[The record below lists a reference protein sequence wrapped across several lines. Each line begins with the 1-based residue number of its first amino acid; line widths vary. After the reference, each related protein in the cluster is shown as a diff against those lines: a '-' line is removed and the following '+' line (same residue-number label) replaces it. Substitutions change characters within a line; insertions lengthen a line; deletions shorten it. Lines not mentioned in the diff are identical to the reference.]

1 MQSCRLTTRAAVN
14 FRAFCAYVGG
24 VELWSSAQAAQHWGV
39 TSARARAILSERRIA
54 RVSGYPAHAIQA
66 VRRRQGARTDLAPA
80 QALPDAALTLAE
92 TAAAIADLA
101 DDSTRLRVFFE
112 FCRGADEAGVNAI
125 ALSSIE
131 PPLIGD
137 PRFDALLAAGAE
149 YLACRY
155 GLPGPLWTVT
165 VDRFLSRAW
174 WVSPL
179 PSGRRHALLWTPAS
193 FRRRGIYLDRHDLT
207 HDGVEVMPEPLFDA
221 SELHRAFTALAVKLQ
236 HRNVVGQVHVVG
248 GAAMLLAYNPDR
260 LATRD
265 VDALFGPDGP
275 MIAAIH
281 EVAAENNWPTT
292 WLNNQA
298 AVYVARSPGEG
309 IRVFDHPHLQVAAT
323 PADHLLAM
331 KVLAARAV
339 RDADDLRFLVDYLGL
354 TSAVQVWAVVERFFP
369 GIDVPVRSRG
379 LVDDLF

>member
-1 MQSCRLTTRAAVN
+1 M
-14 FRAFCAYVGG
+14 
-24 VELWSSAQAAQHWGV
+24 WSSVQAAEHWGV
-39 TSARARAILSERRIA
+39 TPARARALLADRRIS
-54 RVSGYPAHAIQA
+54 RISGYPANDIRA
-66 VRRRQGARTDLAPA
+66 VRRRQGARTDLIASSP
-80 QALPDAALTLAE
+80 ALTLSN
-92 TAAAIADLA
+92 TAAAMAETS
-101 DDSTRLRVFFE
+101 DDATRLRVFFE
-112 FCRGADEAGVNAI
+112 FCRGADEAGLGAV
-125 ALSSIE
+125 ALGSAE

-137 PRFDALLAAGAE
+137 RRFDALLAASAE

-165 VDRFLSRAW
+165 LDRFLDRAW

-179 PSGRRHALLWTPAS
+179 PSGRRHALLWTPAA

-207 HDGVEVMPEPLFDA
+207 QDGVDVMPEPLFDA
-221 SELHRAFTALAVKLQ
+221 TEFRRAFTALAVKLQ
-236 HRNVVGQVHVVG
+236 KRNVVGHVHVVG
-248 GAAMLLAYNPDR
+248 GAAILLAYNPDR

-281 EVAAENNWPTT
+281 EVAAENAWPAS
-292 WLNNQA
+292 WPNNQA
-298 AVYVARSPGEG
+298 AVYVSRSPGEG

-339 RDADDLRFLVDYLGL
+339 RDADDLRFLLDYLGI
-354 TSAVQVWAVVERFFP
+354 AAAAQVWDIVERFFP
-369 GIDVPVRSRG
+369 GIEVPARSRT
-379 LVDDLF
+379 LVEDLL